1 MHKKDGDIKDIPKLA
16 SQWLNSGKYISWTS
30 TLEENRSFEE
40 LNIFTI
46 QKGDIKKPAILMIH
60 GYPTSSFDFIEL
72 FDLLNVDYHVCAI
85 DTPGYGF
92 SDKPRN
98 GYKYSIEDDARLVDY
113 YINEV
118 LRVKTLTLLTHD
130 KGNSVG
136 LALLG
141 LNREQDKYV
150 IDHQMITN
158 GNIYLPLA
166 NLTSFQKILL
176 NHITGP
182 VATKFVTGKMLAN
195 GLNKTAH
202 NIKESQEKV
211 KSIAFIFDYQNG
223 GQIQYDTIQY
233 LNQRKQNEVHWL
245 ENLKNSNI
253 PTTMIWGEDDKIAPA
268 KVSDYVWNNYL
279 KVRDVESNYWRIPK
293 ANHYVQNDRPEILSK
308 LIRQS
313 FGEEADFHE
322 ISEEEKPYKI
332 EVIAP
337 SRESVQY

>member
-1 MHKKDGDIKDIPKLA
+1 MVNMHKKDRDIKDIPKLA
-16 SQWLNSGKYISWTS
+16 SQWRNSGKYLRWKS
-30 TLEENRSFEE
+30 TLEENKSFGE
-40 LNIFTI
+40 LNIFTT
-46 QKGDIKKPAILMIH
+46 QKGDIKKPVILMIH

-72 FDLLNVDYHVCAI
+72 FDLLNMDYHVCAI

-98 GYKYSIEDDARLVDY
+98 GYKYSIEDDARLVNY
-113 YINEV
+113 YISEV
-118 LRVKTLTLLTHD
+118 LRIKTLTLLTHD

-141 LNREQDKYV
+141 LCKDQGKYV
-150 IDHQMITN
+150 IDHYVITN

-166 NLTSFQKILL
+166 NLTSFQKMLL

-182 VATKFVTGKMLAN
+182 LATKFVTGKMMAN
-195 GLNKTAH
+195 GLNRTTH
-202 NIKESQEKV
+202 NIKESEEKV
-211 KSIAFIFDYQNG
+211 KSIAYILDYQNG
-223 GQIQYDTIQY
+223 GQIQHDTIQY

-245 ENLKNSNI
+245 ENLRNSNI
-253 PTTMIWGEDDKIAPA
+253 PTTMIWGEDDKIAPT
-268 KVSDYVWNNYL
+268 KVPDYVWDNYL

-313 FGEEADFHE
+313 FGGEVDFHE
-322 ISEEEKPYKI
+322 IGEGGKPYKI
-332 EVIAP
+332 DGDNMTIK
-337 SRESVQY
+337 

>member
-1 MHKKDGDIKDIPKLA
+1 MNKKDSEIKDIPKLA
-16 SQWLNSGKYISWTS
+16 SQWLNSGEYIRWTS
-30 TLEENRSFEE
+30 TLEENKSFGE
-40 LNIFTI
+40 LNVFTI
-46 QKGDIKKPAILMIH
+46 QKGDIKKPVILMIH
-60 GYPTSSFDFIEL
+60 GYPTSSFDFMEL
-72 FDLLNVDYHVCAI
+72 FDLLSMDYYVCAI

-98 GYKYSIEDDARLVDY
+98 GYKYSIDDDARLVDY

-118 LRVKTLTLLTHD
+118 LRVRTLTLLTHD

-141 LNREQDKYV
+141 LYKNQDGYV
-150 IDHQMITN
+150 IGHHIITN

-166 NLTSFQKILL
+166 NLTAFQKILL

-195 GLNKTAH
+195 GLNKTTH

-211 KSIAFIFDYQNG
+211 RSIAFIFDYQNG
-223 GQIQYDTIQY
+223 GQIQHDTIQY

-245 ENLKNSNI
+245 ENLKNSNV
-253 PTTMIWGEDDKIAPA
+253 PTTMIWGEDDKIAPT
-268 KVSDYVWNNYL
+268 KVSDYVWDNYL

-293 ANHYVQNDRPEILSK
+293 ANHYVQNDKPDLLSK

-313 FGEEADFHE
+313 FGEEVDFNE
-322 ISEEEKPYKI
+322 ISEEEKPYKTDLSSQSQ
-332 EVIAP
+332 
-337 SRESVQY
+337 SRNQ